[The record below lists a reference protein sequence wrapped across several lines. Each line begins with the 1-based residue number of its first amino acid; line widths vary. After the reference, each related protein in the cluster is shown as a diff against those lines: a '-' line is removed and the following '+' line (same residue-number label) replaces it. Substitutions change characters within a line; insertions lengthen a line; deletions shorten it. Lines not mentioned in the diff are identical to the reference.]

1 MPFLVRYSPRAL
13 AEYESILDYLILNF
27 GLAKAVEID
36 VYFDKVIRQIS
47 ITPKMYPLFDRKRK
61 IRRCVVSKQTTLY
74 YRIRGNKIELISFRG
89 NLMNPD
95 DMQL

>member
-36 VYFDKVIRQIS
+36 VYFDKVIGQIS

-61 IRRCVVSKQTTLY
+61 IRRCVLSKQTTLY